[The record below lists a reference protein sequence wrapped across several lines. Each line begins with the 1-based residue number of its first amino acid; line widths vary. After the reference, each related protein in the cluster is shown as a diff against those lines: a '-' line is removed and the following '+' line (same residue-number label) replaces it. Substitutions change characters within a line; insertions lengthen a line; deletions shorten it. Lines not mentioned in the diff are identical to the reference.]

1 MKNKVLILMIVLILV
16 VGGAYIGYQRLSSS
30 YQQETQL
37 IVF

>member
-1 MKNKVLILMIVLILV
+1 MKYKVLILIIALILV